1 MTEYARFRQRLDVV
15 LRTQDVKQVQDF
27 LIAENQWHP
36 GSPTD
41 PTFAMWMMIAAS
53 PTLSDLHRHAQ
64 NWLITHGHEEEAQA
78 VQGRQKKSAGGA
90 RPQPSR
96 GTPGARAVGK
106 EPRERLQDVAKR
118 KMPPKR

>member
-1 MTEYARFRQRLDVV
+1 MTEYARFRQRLDVI

-27 LIAENQWHP
+27 LIAEGQWKS
-36 GSPTD
+36 GSPAD
-41 PTFAMWMMIAAS
+41 PTFAMWMMIAGS
-53 PTLSDLHRHAQ
+53 PTLSELHRQAQ

-90 RPQPSR
+90 RQQPSR
-96 GTPGARAVGK
+96 GVQDARAG
-106 EPRERLQDVAKR
+106 RGQHERSQDVAKR